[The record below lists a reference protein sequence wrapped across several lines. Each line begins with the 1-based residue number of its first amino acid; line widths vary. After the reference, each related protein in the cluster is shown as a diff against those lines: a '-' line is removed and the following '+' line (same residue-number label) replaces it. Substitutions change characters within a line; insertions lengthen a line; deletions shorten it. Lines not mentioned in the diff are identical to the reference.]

1 MFPESPFKAL
11 EVKHLTQNAKR
22 LVIPR
27 KYRRTLPIVLAPI
40 VPLLK
45 LYPVR
50 VVRCEEYCITSVC
63 LPCLMIDLRVVDWS
77 RKLSSCQV
85 LLLVLKHV
93 VLDGSSELFRHDS
106 LRVISAVLS
115 KKELT

>member
-1 MFPESPFKAL
+1 
-11 EVKHLTQNAKR
+11 
-22 LVIPR
+22 
-27 KYRRTLPIVLAPI
+27 
-40 VPLLK
+40 
-45 LYPVR
+45 
-50 VVRCEEYCITSVC
+50 
-63 LPCLMIDLRVVDWS
+63 MIDLGVVDWA